1 MKPRDLL
8 QENTG
13 FKKNT
18 LQDAG
23 AMVEVENGDYV
34 IRHPRDLVFI

>member
-8 QENTG
+8 QGNTG